1 MTNKIDVFIINIEV
15 NEMKLAYVRV
25 SSEDQ
30 NETRQVDKMKELGV
44 EDRFIFIDKK
54 SGKDFDREE
63 YQKMKLVLR
72 EGDLLYVD
80 SIDRLGRNF
89 EKIQEEWY
97 DITKNVGADVV
108 ALDMEDL
115 FDSRKFKMQGDVGKL
130 LESQMLTL
138 LAWVAEQERKKIKT
152 RQREGIEVAKKEGKY
167 KGRKPIAYD
176 KEHFEKLIKEVRA
189 GERTNKYA
197 MAQLGLKPN
206 TYYKAVNEYDTKTGY
221 WSDD

>member
-1 MTNKIDVFIINIEV
+1 
-15 NEMKLAYVRV
+15 MKLAYVRV
-25 SSEDQ
+25 SAEDQ
-30 NETRQVDKMKELGV
+30 NEMRQVEKMKELGV

-63 YQKMKLVLR
+63 YQKMKFVLR

-97 DITKNVGADVV
+97 DITKNIGADIV

-115 FDSRKFKMQGDVGKL
+115 FDSRKFKSQGDVGKL

-152 RQREGIEVAKKEGKY
+152 RQREGIEVAKKQGKY
-167 KGRKPIAYD
+167 KGRKPVTYD
-176 KEHFEKLIKEVRA
+176 KALFAKLMKEVEA
-189 GERTNKYA
+189 GERTNRYA

-206 TYYKAVNEYDTKTGY
+206 TYYKAVTEYKARTGY
-221 WSDD
+221 WAES